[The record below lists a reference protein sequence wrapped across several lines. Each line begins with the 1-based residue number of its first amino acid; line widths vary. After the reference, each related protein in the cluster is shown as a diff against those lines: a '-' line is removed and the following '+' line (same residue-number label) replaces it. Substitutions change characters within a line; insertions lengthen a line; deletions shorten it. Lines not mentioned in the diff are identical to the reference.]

1 MAKNISKKISVN
13 ASAAK
18 STGKPPPGDI
28 TLGIEIDISFHDIED
43 CDGTKEG

>member
-28 TLGIEIDISFHDIED
+28 TLRIEIEISFHAIED
-43 CDGTKEG
+43 CLDITAG